1 MTEYNSLNVKV
12 SNSKLN
18 KLKSGIKNDTRVTI
32 KLSLD
37 VVGDSNI
44 DTNFTQKLVLPNL
57 QVSRLCKIFQ
67 MIHQLSK
74 IG

>member
-18 KLKSGIKNDTRVTI
+18 KLKSGIKNDTRVTV

-44 DTNFTQKLVLPNL
+44 DTNFPQKLVLPNL
-57 QVSRLCKIFQ
+57 QVSRLCKNFSNDSSAI
-67 MIHQLSK
+67 
-74 IG
+74 

>member
-1 MTEYNSLNVKV
+1 MTEYDSLNVKV

-18 KLKSGIKNDTRVTI
+18 KLKSGIKNDTRVTV

-44 DTNFTQKLVLPNL
+44 DTNFPQKLVLPNL
-57 QVSRLCKIFQ
+57 QVSRLCKNFSNDSSAI
-67 MIHQLSK
+67 
-74 IG
+74 